1 MGRSL
6 QEDTHQW
13 LVPIAPELV
22 VSVEPEGVPI
32 IHAVAPRVAMWI
44 GETAAHLIGRS
55 LSETFEEIIPGLA
68 MVVEEV
74 WKSGRPVRD
83 YRLAFTDHAGMERTV
98 LLQATLRPVA
108 MGQTPEL
115 VVLRLEELPAGE
127 ELPQRRSKVRV
138 FHGMVSCSPALLKVF
153 RKIEMYGPTDAPVL
167 ITGETGTGKELAA
180 RAIHASSR
188 RGQKPFIAVNCSA
201 LSRELLESEL
211 FGHERGAFTGAVST
225 HKGRFERAHGGTLFL
240 DEIGEMPLMAQ
251 AKLLRV
257 LEEGQIERVGGERPV
272 TIDIRLIAATNV
284 PLELAVQS
292 REFRLDLFHRLAV
305 LRVHMPPLSER
316 LEDIPALAEHFL
328 ALFNEKY
335 GRRVRRFT
343 PEALSVLQNY
353 FWPGNVRELRNVLE
367 RVYVETTTDVI
378 GRKALDEWVQERT
391 QVFPG
396 AWNLDM
402 RHASRAMR
410 PALITPYHEQPRARP
425 LLPDFQQGSAP
436 IDVEPAAVQDLDNAM
451 YGTLPQQYSQPQSR
465 PKDLA
470 RQRIIQA
477 YQRSH
482 GNITQAARL
491 LGVHKATLYRH
502 MKALGLSRA
511 ALEAE
516 QKSVDHREKARVG

>member
-1 MGRSL
+1 MVHSL

-13 LVPIAPELV
+13 LVPISPELV
-22 VSVEPEGVPI
+22 VSVEPGGVPI
-32 IHAVAPRVAMWI
+32 IHDVVPRIAMWT
-44 GETAAHLIGRS
+44 GKTAAHLIGRS
-55 LSETFEEIIPGLA
+55 LAETFEEIIPGLA
-68 MVVEEV
+68 VVVEEV

-83 YRLAFTDHAGMERTV
+83 YRLTFTDHAGIERTV

-108 MGQTPEL
+108 IGQTPGL
-115 VVLRLEELPAGE
+115 VVLRLEELPVRE
-127 ELPQRRSKVRV
+127 ELPQQRSKARV
-138 FHGMVSCSPALLKVF
+138 FHGMVSSSPTLLKVF

-167 ITGETGTGKELAA
+167 ITGETGTGKELTA
-180 RAIHASSR
+180 RAIHACSR

-225 HKGRFERAHGGTLFL
+225 HKGRFERANGGTLFL

-272 TIDIRLIAATNV
+272 AIDIRLIAATNV

-305 LRVHMPPLSER
+305 LRIHMPPLSEH

-343 PEALSVLQNY
+343 PEALSVLQSY

-367 RVYVETTTDVI
+367 RVYVETTADVI
-378 GRKALDEWVQERT
+378 GGRAFDEWVQERT

-396 AWNLDM
+396 AWDLDM
-402 RHASRAMR
+402 RQASRAMR
-410 PALITPYHEQPRARP
+410 PALITPYHGQQRARP
-425 LLPDFQQGSAP
+425 LLPDFHQGSAP
-436 IDVEPAAVQDLDNAM
+436 IDVEPAAVKHLDNAM
-451 YGTLPQQYSQPQSR
+451 YDALPQQYSQPQSCS
-465 PKDLA
+465 KELT
-470 RQRIIQA
+470 RQRIVQA
-477 YQRSH
+477 YQRSD

-491 LGVHKATLYRH
+491 LGVHKATLYRR

-516 QKSVDHREKARVG
+516 HKSVDLREKNRAG

>member
-1 MGRSL
+1 MERSL

-13 LVPIAPELV
+13 LVPISPELV
-22 VSVEPEGVPI
+22 VSVEPGGVPI
-32 IHAVAPRVAMWI
+32 IHDVAPRAAMWT

-55 LSETFEEIIPGLA
+55 LAETFEEIIPGLA
-68 MVVEEV
+68 VVVEEV
-74 WKSGRPVRD
+74 WKTGRPVRD
-83 YRLAFTDHAGMERTV
+83 YRLTFTDHAGIERTV
-98 LLQATLRPVA
+98 LLQATLRPGA
-108 MGQTPEL
+108 IDQTPGL
-115 VVLRLEELPAGE
+115 VVLRLEELPARA
-127 ELPQRRSKVRV
+127 ELLQQRPQVRV
-138 FHGMVSCSPALLKVF
+138 FHGMVSRSPTLLKVF

-180 RAIHASSR
+180 RAIHACSR

-211 FGHERGAFTGAVST
+211 FGHERGAFTGAISA
-225 HKGRFERAHGGTLFL
+225 HKGRFERANGGTLFL
-240 DEIGEMPLMAQ
+240 DEVGEMPLMAQ

-257 LEEGQIERVGGERPV
+257 LEEGEIERVGGERPV
-272 TIDIRLIAATNV
+272 TVDVRLIAATNV

-305 LRVHMPPLSER
+305 LRIHMPPLSEH

-335 GRRVRRFT
+335 GRRVRGFT

-367 RVYVETTTDVI
+367 RVYVETTTEVI
-378 GRKALDEWVQERT
+378 GRKAFDEWVQERT

-410 PALITPYHEQPRARP
+410 PALITPYQGQQRARP

-436 IDVEPAAVQDLDNAM
+436 IEVEPAAVQDFDDAM
-451 YGTLPQQYSQPQSR
+451 YGTPPQQYNQPQR
-465 PKDLA
+465 RLLELT
-470 RQRIIQA
+470 RQRIVQA
-477 YQRSH
+477 YQRSN

-502 MKALGLSRA
+502 MKTLGLSRA

-516 QKSVDHREKARVG
+516 HKSVDLHEKIRVG